1 MAAER
6 GVRDSQYNL
15 GVLYARGLG
24 VEQNLAE
31 SFRWFAIAAEQGDTD
46 AAKKRDDVAKRLD
59 AQTLSAT
66 RLAVQGWKAAVIDTD
81 ANEATLKAEWDPP
94 VPPAQKRS
102 VKK

>member
-24 VEQNLAE
+24 VDPNLAE
-31 SFRWFAIAAEQGDTD
+31 SFRWFAIAAEQGDSD

-59 AQTLSAT
+59 AQTLAAA
-66 RLAVQGWKAAVIDTD
+66 RLAVQEWKPVPVDAE
-81 ANEATLKAEWDPP
+81 ANEVALQAEWE
-94 VPPAQKRS
+94 PAAPGVSKRS